1 MKIVAVLQNQ
11 QTVDELRHNLATG
24 EHPLD
29 VVFVTGNVAQAGT
42 VIQQNQ
48 PGLLICDATD
58 LADLRQIGHVSL
70 HHPGIEILVLTR
82 SQSPEFLTEAMRSG
96 VREVLSLPV
105 SAPALLEAIQRVE
118 RRKVLISSPRHRGK
132 ILAFIACKGGSGA
145 TFLASNFAYV
155 LAESFGKKVAL
166 FDLNLH
172 FGNASLYVTDRA
184 PPSTLADEAANI
196 QRLDASFLAS
206 SMIQVLPNFSIL
218 AAPESPERAAE
229 VKPAHIDALLELA
242 ISQYDFIVL
251 DISRT
256 LDAVSVRALDRA
268 ELIFPVLQ
276 ETLPFIRDAK
286 RMLATFQ
293 SLGYGRDKVQ
303 LIINRYEKGGD
314 IRLEDVE
321 YATGMKVTHTIPNS
335 FKAVSASVNQG
346 TPVLKIAPH
355 DPVTKALRQ
364 LGQTLTAETATKQ
377 GGWFGQLFGR

>member
-48 PGLLICDATD
+48 PGLLICDAID

-132 ILAFIACKGGSGA
+132 IPGFHRLQGRQWCDLSCFQLLMCWRNRS
-145 TFLASNFAYV
+145 
-155 LAESFGKKVAL
+155 GKKVAL
-166 FDLNLH
+166 DLNLQ

-184 PPSTLADEAANI
+184 PPSTLQTRPPI
-196 QRLDASFLAS
+196 S
-206 SMIQVLPNFSIL
+206 SVSMRHFWH
-218 AAPESPERAAE
+218 
-229 VKPAHIDALLELA
+229 PA
-242 ISQYDFIVL
+242 
-251 DISRT
+251 
-256 LDAVSVRALDRA
+256 
-268 ELIFPVLQ
+268 
-276 ETLPFIRDAK
+276 
-286 RMLATFQ
+286 
-293 SLGYGRDKVQ
+293 
-303 LIINRYEKGGD
+303 
-314 IRLEDVE
+314 
-321 YATGMKVTHTIPNS
+321 
-335 FKAVSASVNQG
+335 
-346 TPVLKIAPH
+346 
-355 DPVTKALRQ
+355 
-364 LGQTLTAETATKQ
+364 
-377 GGWFGQLFGR
+377 